1 MLFNRQ
7 MLHRKFLT
15 LVLSEWL
22 GCQYENKDV
31 KLQQLNRLKKR
42 MLPRWYLVKYEN
54 EEKKEI
60 FVFSHEFFLYL
71 FNG

>member
-54 EEKKEI
+54 EKKK
-60 FVFSHEFFLYL
+60 
-71 FNG
+71 